1 MSACQH
7 FELSG
12 CRHDLSVAISGSRPV
27 CSPIVCSCEL
37 CVTSC
42 KTKLLSQGPSSS
54 IVQNGR
60 ENPQV
65 FTALIPKSHF
75 LPAIIRRRIFFYPKE
90 FAYKGTCVTRTHAPL
105 ATNTPLY
112 KLLENNYKIQFM
124 FISVPI
130 LSFPSDFFCDSTV
143 IRSSLHCCCVL
154 HPGGGRGVII

>member
-1 MSACQH
+1 MSACWY

-90 FAYKGTCVTRTHAPL
+90 FAYKGTCVTRTHLQLQTHLCTNCLKIITKYSLCLL
-105 ATNTPLY
+105 AY
-112 KLLENNYKIQFM
+112 RFCHFLL
-124 FISVPI
+124 ISSVT
-130 LSFPSDFFCDSTV
+130 LQ
-143 IRSSLHCCCVL
+143 
-154 HPGGGRGVII
+154 